1 MLKVKIKDIEFNS
14 PIIASSGTF
23 GYGYE
28 ANGFVDL
35 SKIGCIITKSITLD
49 PREGNPSPR
58 IHESR
63 SGMINAIGL
72 ANVGVEEFCKAKLRK
87 LNSINTSFIISI
99 AGSTI
104 EDYIK
109 VINIIEEHNGM
120 HVGYEVNVSCPN
132 IKKGGMEFGINKKI
146 TYELTSKLRSVTEKL
161 LIIKLSPN
169 VTNIEEI
176 AESAELG
183 GADAISAINTFIG
196 LAIDHKTGK
205 MLLSTTY
212 GGVSGPAIKPLA
224 LAKIHKIYQKVT
236 IPIIG
241 IGGISSFEDIIEFL
255 RVGSSMVQIGTL
267 NYRDPS
273 KISLFYDNLE
283 SFLKN
288 NKISK
293 IYDLVGE
300 YFED

>member
-1 MLKVKIKDIEFNS
+1 MLKVKIRDIEFKS
-14 PIIASSGTF
+14 PIIASSGTY

-28 ANGFVDL
+28 VDDFVDL
-35 SKIGCIITKSITLD
+35 SKIGCIITKSITKE
-49 PREGNPSPR
+49 PRKGNPSPR

-72 ANVGVEEFCKAKLRK
+72 ANVGVKEFCKNKLSK
-87 LNSINTSFIISI
+87 LNSIDTRFIISV
-99 AGSTI
+99 AGTTI
-104 EDYIK
+104 EEYIQVVNK
-109 VINIIEEHNGM
+109 IEKSEGL
-120 HVGYEVNVSCPN
+120 HVGYEINVSCPN
-132 IKKGGMEFGINKKI
+132 IKKGGMEFGLNKDA
-146 TYELTSKLRSVTEKL
+146 TYELTSKLRNITDKL

-169 VTNIEEI
+169 VTNITEI

-205 MLLSTTY
+205 MLLSTTF

-224 LAKIHKIYQKVT
+224 LAKIHSIYKKIK

-241 IGGISSFEDIIEFL
+241 IGGISSFEDIIQFL

-273 KISLFYDNLE
+273 IISLFYNDLKVFLE
-283 SFLKN
+283 NK
-288 NKISK
+288 KISH
-293 IYDLVGE
+293 ICDLVGDYIE
-300 YFED
+300 H

>member
-1 MLKVKIKDIEFNS
+1 MLKVKIRDIEFKS
-14 PIIASSGTF
+14 PIIASSGTY

-28 ANGFVDL
+28 VDDFVDL
-35 SKIGCIITKSITLD
+35 SKIGCIITKSITKE
-49 PREGNPSPR
+49 PRKGNPSPR
-58 IHESR
+58 IHELR

-72 ANVGVEEFCKAKLRK
+72 ANVGVKEFCKNKLSK
-87 LNSINTSFIISI
+87 LNSIDTRFIISV
-99 AGSTI
+99 AGTTI
-104 EDYIK
+104 EEYIQVVNK
-109 VINIIEEHNGM
+109 IEKSGGL

-132 IKKGGMEFGINKKI
+132 IKKGGMEFGLNKDA
-146 TYELTSKLRSVTEKL
+146 TYELTSKLRSITDKL

-169 VTNIEEI
+169 VTNITEI

-205 MLLSTTY
+205 MLLSTTF

-224 LAKIHKIYQKVT
+224 LAKIHSIYKKIK

-241 IGGISSFEDIIEFL
+241 IGGISSFEDIIQFL

-273 KISLFYDNLE
+273 IISLFYNDLKVFLE
-283 SFLKN
+283 
-288 NKISK
+288 NKK
-293 IYDLVGE
+293 IPNICDLVGDYIE
-300 YFED
+300 H